1 MVAEAYY
8 PRKVTL
14 MPTYEFICKKCEQRF
29 ERVTKIADREK
40 PESEPCPNAE
50 CGESGH
56 IERYMGGQH
65 YELTDSWSLGRL
77 KTPKPWRE
85 FLSRMASANP
95 GSRINSD

>member
-14 MPTYEFICKKCEQRF
+14 MPTYEFICKKCTERF
-29 ERVTKIADREK
+29 ERVTKIADREL
-40 PESEPCPNAE
+40 PLTEPCPHCQE
-50 CGESGH
+50 VGQV
-56 IERYMGGQH
+56 ERYMGGQH